1 MEIQKDFKEF
11 IELLNSAK
19 AEYVIVGGYAVAF
32 YGAPRFTGDIDI
44 FVNIHSKNAE
54 LIVQALETFGFG
66 SLGITREDLM
76 VEDQVI
82 QLGRPPGRIDIL
94 TSISGVTWNE
104 TWQNRKQDLYGDVPV
119 NYIGKPELLKN
130 KKATGRMKD
139 LMDIEAL
146 Q

>member
-32 YGAPRFTGDIDI
+32 HGAPRFTGDIDI
-44 FVNIHSKNAE
+44 
-54 LIVQALETFGFG
+54 LINRQPGNSEILFKVLADFGFAG
-66 SLGITREDLM
+66 IGITKSDLM
-76 VEDQVI
+76 TEDQVI
-82 QLGRPPGRIDIL
+82 QMGRPPARIDLL
-94 TSISGVTWNE
+94 TSISGVTWDE
-104 TWQNRKQDLYGDVPV
+104 VWQNRIEDVYGGLPV
-119 NYIGKPELLKN
+119 SYIGKHELLRN
-130 KKATGRMKD
+130 KRATGRMKD